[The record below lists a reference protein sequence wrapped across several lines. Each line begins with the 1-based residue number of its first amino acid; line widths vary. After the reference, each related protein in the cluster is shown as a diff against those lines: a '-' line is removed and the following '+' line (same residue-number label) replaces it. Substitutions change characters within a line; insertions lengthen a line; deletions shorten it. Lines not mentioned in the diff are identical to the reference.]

1 MHYLN
6 ARFKKKNSTTQ
17 YESTMLSF
25 SEAKLACENA
35 GAKLASVHTP
45 NDLATI
51 QYFLDRNRLAFW
63 IGLKKVGGT
72 TYCVNQDCSGMLRYD
87 KGSNV
92 GMGYG

>member
-1 MHYLN
+1 MMRYS
-6 ARFKKKNSTTQ
+6 AA
-17 YESTMLSF
+17 E
-25 SEAKLACENA
+25 LACEND
-35 GAKLASVHTP
+35 GAKLASVHSP

-51 QYFLDRNRLAFW
+51 QYYLDRNRLAFW

-87 KGSNV
+87 RGSKV